1 MQAASPCR
9 ARRWRH
15 PGGAVTASGED
26 EAGHAG
32 VEKWGGDAAY
42 IEADLYRG
50 RTGRCFQFQHVQ
62 SEFLAGTGAPEGVVD
77 EVQCLENLAV
87 DLIAADGVA
96 GDGGQEAG
104 GHIGRVEQAVREC
117 CGKDRLECDD
127 PFTMAIAGPYD
138 KPAQRGDGF
147 RQPVRQP
154 VASEGSAR
162 VVKLVKPAIALACE
176 ESQPPLPQVVEVV
189 VGELD
194 LVRVAGPFEPQV
206 RECCGDHGEVPGGG
220 ERIDPHQERVCL
232 RSGLA
237 AQTFRA
243 RTRIRVDA
251 FNRCGGVPS
260 PLPGSS
266 TGWSTSQASSDRRC
280 VSGSAGVRARSVSR
294 NSMIGSVAPGPPR
307 LHIRS
312 YVLARGSRA
321 SCSRSRR
328 SQRASSV
335 SSSASA
341 APAPVAPVPVSRSL
355 TSMMR
360 LRCSQRSAWPS
371 GVSRSP
377 AVNSGGRSAPDRAE
391 PTVSAARH
399 NPRLH
404 ITRVLPWH
412 LLDQHRDPG
421 VSRRTPSPPGIGPP
435 PADQPSVPAQQRVR
449 CHQPPPVSRTGEQP
463 GQGRD
468 HRPVRPVQLRPWVLP
483 LQHSDLMR
491 HQELSILRGGRTG
504 EQHQRTGQA
513 DEHQVEHAQRHK
525 PTMLPAP
532 TSART
537 PLPPTSPP
545 DNADG
550 KSAGQSL
557 TAPFW
562 NPTGSNSAEPWPAK
576 APIARRHL
584 SPSPYHR
591 PSGRP
596 NGSYLTRIG
605 KVTEWSLSLARRLLP
620 LGRVSKVD
628 LRG

>member
-355 TSMMR
+355 TSMTR

-377 AVNSGGRSAPDRAE
+377 AVNSGGR
-391 PTVSAARH
+391 
-399 NPRLH
+399 
-404 ITRVLPWH
+404 
-412 LLDQHRDPG
+412 
-421 VSRRTPSPPGIGPP
+421 
-435 PADQPSVPAQQRVR
+435 SVPAQQRVR